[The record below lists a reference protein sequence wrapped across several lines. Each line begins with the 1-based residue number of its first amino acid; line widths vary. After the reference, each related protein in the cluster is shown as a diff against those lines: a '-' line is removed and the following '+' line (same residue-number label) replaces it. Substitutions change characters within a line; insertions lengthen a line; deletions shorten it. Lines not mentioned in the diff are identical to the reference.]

1 MSLKPTNDG
10 LNKFIE
16 SFRDGSSDRREE
28 LRIIITLLKQETRQ
42 EAINEFEKMIKSF
55 DNRLIRELKEVKI
68 ERRNKIATEDNCD
81 GQETI
86 LRLVRNWLNENLKE
100 KLQEMRNETNK

>member
-1 MSLKPTNDG
+1 MKPINDG

-42 EAINEFEKMIKSF
+42 KTIDEFQKIINNIINLDEIILFNKQKRGLGYTKESVYESIKK
-55 DNRLIRELKEVKI
+55 LKLSLLE
-68 ERRNKIATEDNCD
+68 E
-81 GQETI
+81 
-86 LRLVRNWLNENLKE
+86 
-100 KLQEMRNETNK
+100 LQEMRK